1 MKADA
6 PSNIARRDFLKLAG
20 AITGCGLAPACLAG
34 ETNHICL
41 ILDLE
46 NPIVSSAPVK
56 RAAERFRQ
64 ALASNG
70 VVCAMEQ
77 SVDAAAGSSLCV
89 VVASPESQL
98 TRSFPGSSALS
109 APE

>member
-6 PSNIARRDFLKLAG
+6 ASNIARRDFLKQAG
-20 AITGCGLAPACLAG
+20 AITASGLVPAGLAG
-34 ETNHICL
+34 RTNDICL
-41 ILDLE
+41 ILDPE
-46 NPIVSSAPVK
+46 SPIVSSAPVK
-56 RAAERFRQ
+56 RATGQLRQ

-70 VVCAMEQ
+70 VGCAIEQ
-77 SVDAAAGSSLCV
+77 SVETAAGSSLCV

-98 TRSFPGSSALS
+98 SRSFPGGSALS